1 MLGVRR
7 FKGTQI
13 DLWQGDIT
21 KFATDRS
28 EYAPH
33 TGPSDPNSDGLRSLW
48 AALLEDA
55 EVAGGRHLA
64 VAVADVDA
72 SPVIMTALKDFLN
85 GRQTSKIKRITLVAT
100 NTPTYDMLQD
110 SLFASFEDLDHDS
123 TPAP

>member
-28 EYAPH
+28 ENAPH
-33 TGPSDPNSDGLRSLW
+33 ASPSDPNSDGFRSLW
-48 AALLEDA
+48 AALLEKA
-55 EVAGGRHLA
+55 ESAGGRHLA
-64 VAVADVDA
+64 VAIAETAA
-72 SPVIMTALKDFLN
+72 SPEIMTALKDFLN
-85 GRQTSKIKRITLVAT
+85 RRITSKIKRITLVAA
-100 NTPTYDMLQD
+100 NMPTYDVLQD

-123 TPAP
+123 TKT